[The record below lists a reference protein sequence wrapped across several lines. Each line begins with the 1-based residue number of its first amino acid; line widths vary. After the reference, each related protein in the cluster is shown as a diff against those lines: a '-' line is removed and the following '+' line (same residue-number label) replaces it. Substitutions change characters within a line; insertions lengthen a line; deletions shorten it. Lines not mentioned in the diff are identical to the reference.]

1 MSDHSDPFGFG
12 KLVPGFDFLQNLM
25 DQSGK
30 ASGRG
35 SAAKLPGLSG
45 WIAPTLNVEELDR
58 RISELKAVSF
68 WLDQNAK
75 ALAATVQALEVQK
88 MTLATLAG
96 MNVAIGDVAKAFQVK
111 PAAQASDKPP
121 ANAKRRVGAPAHEGW
136 PLSADAASKP
146 TGNPYEQSFQSGNE
160 PAARPAVAAAPAPAA
175 ASAPAAADPGQPGAA
190 EPAAGSAAAP
200 GLVDPM
206 QWWGALTSQF
216 QQIAANAM
224 RDAGS
229 GNPALAAS
237 RELAGAALKN
247 ANRMAASIA
256 DAAKPRAGTAAKKKA
271 APRRG
276 TAASK
281 TTTAGAG
288 RSPRK
293 TATKRASRRA

>member
-35 SAAKLPGLSG
+35 SAAKLPGLSS

-96 MNVAIGDVAKAFQVK
+96 MNVAIGDVAKAFQIK
-111 PAAQASDKPP
+111 PAAQTPDQP
-121 ANAKRRVGAPAHEGW
+121 AAVAKRRAGASAHEGW
-136 PLSADAASKP
+136 PLSPDTAPKTA
-146 TGNPYEQSFQSGNE
+146 GNPFAQSFQSGKE
-160 PAARPAVAAAPAPAA
+160 PAPTPATPTTPAA
-175 ASAPAAADPGQPGAA
+175 ASAPAAADPAQAGAA

-200 GLVDPM
+200 ALVDPM
-206 QWWGALTSQF
+206 QWWGALTGQF

-229 GNPALAAS
+229 ANPALAAS
-237 RELAGAALKN
+237 RKMAGAAMKN
-247 ANRMAASIA
+247 ANRLAASMA
-256 DAAKPRAGTAAKKKA
+256 DAAKPHAGTAAKKA
-271 APRRG
+271 GPR
-276 TAASK
+276 TETATKKKPAAS
-281 TTTAGAG
+281 AS